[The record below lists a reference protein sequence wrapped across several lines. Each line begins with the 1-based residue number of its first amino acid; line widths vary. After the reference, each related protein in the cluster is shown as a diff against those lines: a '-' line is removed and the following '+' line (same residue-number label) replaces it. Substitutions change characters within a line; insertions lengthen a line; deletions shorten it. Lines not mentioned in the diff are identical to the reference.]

1 MNKNYVELQL
11 RKIEA
16 VLQTYDNILGYTRDL
31 LGVDVSKT
39 GLLNQTGKNAIQNIR
54 DAIEKGEQHETD
66 H

>member
-31 LGVDVSKT
+31 FGVDVSKA
-39 GLLNQTGKNAIQNIR
+39 GLLNQTGKNAIKNIR

>member
-54 DAIEKGEQHETD
+54 DAIEEGEQHETD